1 MSVFTTVTPDD
12 LAPFLKRYYIGQLV
26 DLKGIA
32 AGITN
37 TNYFVTTTHGR
48 YVLTLFE
55 ALQSSDLPYYV
66 NLTAH
71 LAHHGIA
78 VAAPIANIDDQYT
91 DTLNGRPTLL
101 VPCLPGTVVDEPN
114 VAQCAQ
120 VGEMLAQMHLASRSY
135 PAHMPNPRGVQWWAD
150 TAAEVMQYL
159 DADTAARL
167 QAEVD
172 LQLRQDYTT
181 LPQGVIHAD
190 LFRDN
195 VLLDGD
201 RIGGFIDFYY
211 ACNDALLYDLAIA
224 LNDWCREEDGD
235 IDRARAEA
243 MLQAYQSVRPLETAE
258 FAAWPVILR
267 GAALRFWTSRLLDFY
282 KPATGEMTYA
292 KDPTQY
298 ERVITHHAQRQDFWL
313 TPAPV

>member
-1 MSVFTTVTPDD
+1 MSVFTTVSAED
-12 LAPFLKRYYIGQLV
+12 LTPFLKRYYIGQLQ
-26 DLKGIA
+26 DLQGIG
-32 AGITN
+32 AGVTN

-55 ALQSSDLPYYV
+55 TLQASELPFYV
-66 NLTAH
+66 NLLAH

-78 VAAPIANIDDQYT
+78 VAAPIANVDDHYI

-101 VPCLPGTVVDEPN
+101 VTCLPGTVVENPN
-114 VAQCAQ
+114 AAQCTQ

-135 PAHMPNPRGVQWWAD
+135 PGQMANPRGVQWWAD
-150 TAAEVMQYL
+150 TAAAVDSFL
-159 DADTAARL
+159 DADTAQRL
-167 QAEVD
+167 HAEVALQKNQHYAD
-172 LQLRQDYTT
+172 L
-181 LPQGVIHAD
+181 PAGIVHAD

-224 LNDWCREEDGD
+224 LNDWCSLEDGD
-235 IDRARAEA
+235 IDPARAHA
-243 MLQAYQSVRPLETAE
+243 LLQGYQAIRPLNSAE
-258 FAAWPVILR
+258 IAAWPAMLR

-282 KPATGEMTYA
+282 KPASGEMTFA
-292 KDPTQY
+292 KDPTHF
-298 ERVITHHAQRQDFWL
+298 ERVIQHHAQRQDFWL
-313 TPAPV
+313 APASA